1 MKTITIITAAAL
13 LAVSCGQIHEEACP
27 SAGSECD
34 AIEISVF
41 TDEGAET
48 RGLISGETLPSGSVI
63 GLYMYDVEGNRYDGW
78 RYENVAYTATGSGS
92 SQSWDSENRIM
103 VSSTEGTLYGYY
115 PYYEDV
121 QSIGKIPVTATS
133 EVQEDV
139 MWAEPVSEISKDSRT
154 VSIIMK
160 HALSAVRLTLRRGSY
175 TGEGRVTSASVSGSG
190 MATGAVLDAT
200 CGDLSKISGAGTAI
214 SPVFTSFTLSEDGD
228 DIDIIVVPSGGKG
241 DIAVCVEIDGKTYE
255 VVIKDV
261 TLSQGEI
268 AGCELTVNNGE
279 VNVAN
284 VEVMRWTSKSAG
296 DRVIRNDFN
305 IYLEGDKE
313 GLSFHNEI
321 DEDGNVTIL
330 AVPYISKDAETKTV
344 TIEGDAVL
352 EQNVND
358 ETGVLTIKLSEIA
371 SDVTVNFNG
380 FYLWITTMHEVT
392 DISAPTELFWRTSA
406 ARIKI
411 DGVETD
417 NDNMHQFES
426 TGEHVVKVA
435 FSDYNTVPAS
445 FMDGNETVISVII
458 PEGVENIGSNAF
470 NSCKK
475 LKEITLPKT
484 LNVINYYAFSRS
496 GLESIEIHD
505 GCILSYSLFWG
516 CDALSKVILPS
527 DLKTIPSSLFYQC
540 SSLKEIEIPESVTT
554 IESSAFSWSG
564 LESLR
569 FPDGISVIP
578 QGVLSLCHSL
588 KEVTFPP
595 NLKVIGQG
603 AFSLCD
609 SLQRVILADGTIC
622 TGELLIPEGVTEMG
636 QMAIYMNSPHFTSVS
651 LPSTLTT
658 ILPGGLASQVTQTF
672 SFPNGN
678 DTYDIRN
685 NSVIETATNRL
696 VGSTTQSS
704 VIHESVTIIGEMSF
718 YQSTLSSI
726 DMHAGITLI
735 EDNAFQ
741 YADMTTVISRAITP
755 PQLGKTCFQLQK
767 YNGKLKV
774 PEEALDAYQTEW
786 MKDEQGYIGMSD
798 MRWSLVALAE
808 GE

>member
-1 MKTITIITAAAL
+1 MTIITAATL
-13 LAVSCGQIHEEACP
+13 LAVSCGSISEEECQQAD
-27 SAGSECD
+27 SELTGL
-34 AIEISVF
+34 EISVS
-41 TDEGAET
+41 TDESEET
-48 RGLISGETLPSGSVI
+48 RGIISKTTLPSGSVI
-63 GLYMYDVEGNRYDGW
+63 GLYLYDDTGTRYDGW
-78 RYENVAYTATGSGS
+78 RYENVAYTATGNGS

-115 PYYEDV
+115 PYSEDV

-190 MATGAVLDAT
+190 MATGAMLDGT
-200 CGDLSKISGAGTAI
+200 CGELSKISGAGTAI
-214 SPVFTSFTLSEDGD
+214 SPAFTSFTLSEDGD
-228 DIDIIVVPSGGKG
+228 DIDIIVVPSDGKG
-241 DIAVCVEIDGKTYE
+241 DIAVCVDIDGKTYE
-255 VVIKDV
+255 VAIEDV

-352 EQNVND
+352 EQSVND

-380 FYLWITTMHEVT
+380 FYLWITATHEVT
-392 DISAPTELFWRTSA
+392 DISAPTELFRRTSA

-426 TGEHVVKVA
+426 AGEHVVKVA
-435 FSDYNTVPAS
+435 FSDYKTVPAS
-445 FMDGNETVISVII
+445 FMNQNETVISVII
-458 PEGVENIGSNAF
+458 PEGVEHIGSNAF
-470 NSCKK
+470 NWCKY
-475 LKEITLPKT
+475 LKTVTLPTTLKT
-484 LNVINYYAFSRS
+484 INYYAFS
-496 GLESIEIHD
+496 GTPLESIEIHD

-516 CDALSKVILPS
+516 CDSLSKVILPS

-540 SSLKEIEIPESVTT
+540 SSLREIEIPESVTT

-704 VIHESVTIIGEMSF
+704 VIHESVTIIGGMSF
-718 YQSTLSSI
+718 YESTLSSI

-741 YADMTTVISRAITP
+741 YADMKTVISRAITP

-767 YNGKLKV
+767 YSGKLKV